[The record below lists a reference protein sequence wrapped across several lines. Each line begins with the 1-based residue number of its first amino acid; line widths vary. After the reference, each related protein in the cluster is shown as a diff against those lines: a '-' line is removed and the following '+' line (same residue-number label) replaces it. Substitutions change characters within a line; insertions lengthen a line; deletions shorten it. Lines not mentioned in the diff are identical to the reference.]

1 MARTFMVIGGSA
13 GIGESIV
20 HRLHDSGAKVI
31 VQSRRVASSETAETI
46 THPLDIMD
54 EKPDFYSFDE
64 PLAGLVYAPGSIRL
78 KPFRGL
84 KEADFLDDWKLN
96 FLGAVKATQF
106 YLSAL
111 QRSEQASLVF
121 FSSVAAKTGLPFHA
135 SIASAKG
142 AIEGLTRSLAAEL
155 TPKIRVNTI
164 ALSLTD
170 TPLAASLLNSE
181 AKQTASVERHPLKRI
196 GTADEVASLA
206 CWLLSEQSAFVTGQ
220 VISMDGGLSSIR

>member
-1 MARTFMVIGGSA
+1 MVIGGSS

-20 HRLHDSGAKVI
+20 HRLADSGAKVI

-46 THPLDIMD
+46 THPLDMMD

-78 KPFRGL
+78 KPFRAL

-121 FSSVAAKTGLPFHA
+121 FSTVAAKTGLPYHA

-181 AKQTASVERHPLKRI
+181 AKQVASAERHPLKRI

-206 CWLLSEQSAFVTGQ
+206 CWLLSDQSAFVTGQ